1 MFCFILLILTI
12 IVEIVTII
20 VKIVTIIVTIMTII
34 VTINRD
40 SIVRLIVTI
49 MDNRS
54 LANN

>member
-12 IVEIVTII
+12 IVKIVTII